1 MDNKLIVVIMGPGKK
16 HFAEMCLESVKNA
29 DKILYWTSDKEMN
42 TNNLFPIVNDA
53 VNDVNVTGVTGG
65 SLIKLIPFFYILLI
79 IGGAIGGG
87 IAGFK
92 G

>member
-1 MDNKLIVVIMGPGKK
+1 MKTGILIGTLVGVVIG
-16 HFAEMCLESVKNA
+16 LV
-29 DKILYWTSDKEMN
+29 
-42 TNNLFPIVNDA
+42 LFPIVNDA
-53 VNDVNVTGVTGG
+53 VNAVNVTGVTGG

-87 IAGFK
+87 VAGFK

>member
-1 MDNKLIVVIMGPGKK
+1 MNTKVLIGTLVGVVIG
-16 HFAEMCLESVKNA
+16 LV
-29 DKILYWTSDKEMN
+29 
-42 TNNLFPIVNDA
+42 LFPIVNDSVNA
-53 VNDVNVTGVTGG
+53 VNTTGVTGA

-79 IGGAIGGG
+79 VGGAIGGG